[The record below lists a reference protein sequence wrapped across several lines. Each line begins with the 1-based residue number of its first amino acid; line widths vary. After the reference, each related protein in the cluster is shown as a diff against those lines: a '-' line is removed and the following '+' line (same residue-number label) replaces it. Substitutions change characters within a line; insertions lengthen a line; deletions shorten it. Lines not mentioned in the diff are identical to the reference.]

1 MWSALLSRLKT
12 LNVFASFSTAN
23 NEYELKNERISTRIF
38 ISMLVICI
46 LILVIYSAQVSVSRI
61 IEVKYPQWRR
71 DRGGGVGE
79 GTPPAL
85 ESFDCN
91 FLRIGDFLTI
101 VFSEIGRI

>member
-1 MWSALLSRLKT
+1 MKGT
-12 LNVFASFSTAN
+12 
-23 NEYELKNERISTRIF
+23 
-38 ISMLVICI
+38 
-46 LILVIYSAQVSVSRI
+46 
-61 IEVKYPQWRR
+61 IEPVAARP
-71 DRGGGVGE
+71 GGLGE